1 APRRSRAMTP
11 TTVPAIG
18 RRHSPRRH
26 QCLPPRPPFRP
37 ARRAGA
43 APPPPGERPGLTDP
57 LRLATLSPNRKA
69 PMRTKATPK
78 RAKAGGLDVFYRE
91 AGPKDTPAVLLLHGF
106 PTSSQMFR
114 NLIPLLADRYR
125 VVAPDYPG
133 FGHSSMPPPEEF
145 AYTFDNLARV
155 IDGFTE

>member
-1 APRRSRAMTP
+1 MTP

-57 LRLATLSPNRKA
+57 LRLATLSPNRRA
-69 PMRTKATPK
+69 PMSTKATHK
-78 RAKAGGLDVFYRE
+78 TVKAGGLDVFYRE
-91 AGPKDTPAVLLLHGF
+91 AGPKDAPAVLLLRSEEH
-106 PTSSQMFR
+106 TSELQSLR
-114 NLIPLLADRYR
+114 HLVCRLLL
-125 VVAPDYPG
+125 
-133 FGHSSMPPPEEF
+133 EK
-145 AYTFDNLARV
+145 
-155 IDGFTE
+155 